1 MEMWALS
8 VGAHGRAPL
17 QDIEMS
23 DISRK
28 QRRRSIRLPGYDY
41 SQPGMYFVTIC
52 VEGKACLFGEVV
64 KGEMAV
70 NEYGR
75 IVQEEW
81 SRSAEIRR
89 EIQLDEFVVM
99 PNHVHGI
106 VEIIEPPSVGATG
119 RSPLRL
125 KPGPPPR
132 SLGSFVAGFKSAVTT
147 RINILRGTPDVPL
160 WQRNYYEHIIRN
172 EDDLRRIRE
181 YIQTNP
187 VRWELDRE
195 NPAKRGEDEFDR
207 WLDSL
212 STKKGQVKK

>member
-1 MEMWALS
+1 
-8 VGAHGRAPL
+8 
-17 QDIEMS
+17 
-23 DISRK
+23 
-28 QRRRSIRLPGYDY
+28 
-41 SQPGMYFVTIC
+41 MYFVTIC

-70 NEYGR
+70 NGYGR

-81 SRSAEIRR
+81 GRSAEIRR

-99 PNHVHGI
+99 PNHVHGV
-106 VEIIEPPSVGATG
+106 VEIIESSSTGATVLTSAVGATG
-119 RSPLRL
+119 RSPMSRNVVGAHGRAPLQRR
-125 KPGPPPR
+125 PR
-132 SLGSFVAGFKSAVTT
+132 SLASLVAGFKSAATA

-160 WQRNYYEHIIRN
+160 WQRNYYEHVIRN

-212 STKKGQVKK
+212 SWKKGEDKK